1 MNVYEGQV
9 LRVIDGDTFD
19 ALVNLGFGVYQ
30 KFRVRVEGVD
40 TPEMNTREG
49 KKAKMVVEDLIGGK
63 TVYLSEAGSDKYG
76 RALARVELITG
87 KDLTEYLI
95 EHKLG
100 KEYKGGRK
108 LCSLC
113 ILEG

>member
-1 MNVYEGQV
+1 MNIYEGHV
-9 LRVIDGDTFD
+9 LRVVDGDTFD
-19 ALVNLGFGVYQ
+19 ALVDLGFGVSQ

-40 TPEMNTREG
+40 TPEMNTRAG
-49 KKAKMVVEDLIGGK
+49 KKAKVAVEELINGK
-63 TVYLSEAGSDKYG
+63 MVYLSEAGSDKYG

-87 KDLTEYLI
+87 EDLTEYLI

-100 KEYKGGRK
+100 KEYKGGKK
-108 LCSLC
+108 LCSLS